1 MKTSERL
8 LEVDDVNKMKSCY
21 TLRPISLDWMRRKLF
36 QSWMFPL
43 IHSCLENRTQSWSI
57 LFSILFSFHDIERWG
72 LDLCFFCHMHG
83 LLSGSVLLFVIA
95 VLFRS
100 ILIREA
106 EVAILT
112 YFGRRKCIQ
121 CFPSGLLPILCHINT
136 RCFYSVFS
144 SSGCHS
150 KIYFSPFW
158 RVTTKG
164 GGGTSVARLWWGL
177 SC

>member
-1 MKTSERL
+1 MLYFKPYFFRL
-8 LEVDDVNKMKSCY
+8 NEEKV
-21 TLRPISLDWMRRKLF
+21 

-83 LLSGSVLLFVIA
+83 LLPGSVLLFVIS
-95 VLFRS
+95 VLFWS

-136 RCFYSVFS
+136 RCFYSV
-144 SSGCHS
+144 
-150 KIYFSPFW
+150 YFPAQGAIAKFISHRFGEW
-158 RVTTKG
+158 ELKG
-164 GGGTSVARLWWGL
+164 RAQV
-177 SC
+177 